1 MGALLVHGY
10 RLAQVNTPDQV
21 TIKHL
26 NLNFCQTRPM
36 TGHRGESVLVPTDA
50 GEMPAQLWLPPS
62 GRGPALLLLQEI
74 FGVSGYIQR
83 RGADLAQAG
92 YVVLAPELYWRL
104 AAATAITES
113 GPGAIEEA
121 MGRAQ
126 QLDWPTTLGD
136 AVAALTFLKARDEV
150 SGGTGVIGFCFGG
163 GLAFNVAAVAEV
175 DVLVSYYG
183 SALPGLL
190 DLAPQ
195 VRAPS
200 LHHFGTADDFL
211 DPETVAK
218 IRQAVTST
226 GAPVEFEMYEGANH
240 AFDND
245 VFVLH
250 HPEASKLAW
259 QRTLAYLARELPVG

>member
-1 MGALLVHGY
+1 M
-10 RLAQVNTPDQV
+10 
-21 TIKHL
+21 
-26 NLNFCQTRPM
+26 TRPS
-36 TGHRGESVLVPTDA
+36 GDSVTVPTDA
-50 GEMPAQLWLPPS
+50 GQMPARLWLPPS
-62 GRGPALLLLQEI
+62 GQGPALLLLQEI
-74 FGVSGYIQR
+74 FGVSSYIQR
-83 RGADLAQAG
+83 RSADLAAAG

-104 AAATAITES
+104 DATPIHES
-113 GPGAIEEA
+113 APGAIEAA

-126 QLDWPTTLGD
+126 QLDWPTTVQD
-136 AVAALTFLKARDEV
+136 AVAALQYLKVREEV

-195 VRAPS
+195 VSAPS

-211 DPETVAK
+211 DAQTVAK
-218 IRQAVTST
+218 IREAVTSA
-226 GAPVEFEMYEGANH
+226 GAPVEFETYEGANH

-245 VFVLH
+245 LFVLH
-250 HPEASKLAW
+250 HPEASRLAW
-259 QRTLAYLARELPVG
+259 QRTLAFLARVLPVS